1 MLTGLQRKKL
11 TRKFRIYDVDDNNRI
26 GAEDFERVVEN
37 VRILHDLA
45 VDSPRHEALR
55 NGFAGRWE
63 ALRAS
68 ADVDRDGSVD
78 LAEWLDYWER
88 LIEAPEAYDAE
99 ITAVEVHLFEIF
111 DTDGDGVLGADEFC
125 NFFGVYG
132 LHSATAR
139 RVVLDLDA
147 DGDAVV
153 GREEL
158 TEMVHQFY
166 RSSDSNAPGNQLWGP
181 YE

>member
-1 MLTGLQRKKL
+1 M
-11 TRKFRIYDVDDNNRI
+11 
-26 GAEDFERVVEN
+26 
-37 VRILHDLA
+37 
-45 VDSPRHEALR
+45 
-55 NGFAGRWE
+55 
-63 ALRAS
+63 
-68 ADVDRDGSVD
+68 
-78 LAEWLDYWER
+78 
-88 LIEAPEAYDAE
+88 
-99 ITAVEVHLFEIF
+99 FEIF
-111 DTDGDGVLGADEFC
+111 DTDGGGVLGADEVC
-125 NFFGVYG
+125 DFFGVYG